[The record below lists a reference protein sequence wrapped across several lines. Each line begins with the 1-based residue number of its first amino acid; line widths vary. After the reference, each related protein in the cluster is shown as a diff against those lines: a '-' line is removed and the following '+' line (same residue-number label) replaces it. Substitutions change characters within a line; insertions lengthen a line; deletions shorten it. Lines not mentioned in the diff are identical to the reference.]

1 MKNIKLLRSY
11 QGLATGTYLSS
22 WAHLALEFGHQYLP
36 VVYPALI
43 VSMGLTYAQVG
54 TLALVSGLG
63 TTVLQPVF
71 GLLSDRWEP
80 RFIIPASV
88 AWMGLLLGSVGFM
101 PTYGLLLLVVGI
113 GALGSAAFHPAG
125 ASLASKGAG
134 ERRGSAISVFS
145 VSGNFGS
152 ALSPVVV
159 GLSVGWLGTRG
170 TGVIIPV
177 MLGMAVYLA
186 MRFRQTGQG
195 EASTRQSGRETQRTI
210 TGSKLTLALIV
221 VAVAARSWLQGSVV
235 TYMPEWL
242 QALGYSPE
250 AAGATLS
257 VLMIA
262 LSLGGLT
269 GGPLSDRV
277 GRIPVLLVS
286 LAGMGPATWLYL
298 HSTGAMQVAGA
309 GLIGLMVGAS
319 FPVTILMAQEA
330 WPQGP
335 GLASAL
341 AIGVGWLP
349 AGIGAWLVG
358 RLADATTLENAM
370 SSLVYVPLVGV
381 AAAGMLALNNRLN
394 VTRLES

>member
-1 MKNIKLLRSY
+1 
-11 QGLATGTYLSS
+11 
-22 WAHLALEFGHQYLP
+22 
-36 VVYPALI
+36 
-43 VSMGLTYAQVG
+43 
-54 TLALVSGLG
+54 VSGLG

-88 AWMGLLLGSVGFM
+88 AWMGILLGSMGFM
-101 PTYGLLLLVVGI
+101 PTYGLLLLVVGV

-125 ASLASKGAG
+125 ASLASEGAG
-134 ERRGSAISVFS
+134 ERRGSAISIFS
-145 VSGNFGS
+145 VSGNLGS

-159 GLSVGWLGTRG
+159 GFAVGWLGTRG

-186 MRFRQTGQG
+186 MRFRQAGHG
-195 EASTRQSGRETQRTI
+195 EADSRRTEQETQRTVN
-210 TGSKLTLALIV
+210 GSKLALGLIV
-221 VAVAARSWLQGSVV
+221 LAASSRSWLLGSVV
-235 TYMPEWL
+235 TYLPEWL
-242 QALGYSPE
+242 GGLGYSLQ
-250 AAGATLS
+250 AAGAALS
-257 VLMIA
+257 VLLVS
-262 LSLGGLT
+262 LSLGSLT
-269 GGPLSDRV
+269 GGPLSDRA

-286 LAGMGPATWLYL
+286 LAGLGPATWLFL
-298 HSTGAMQVAGA
+298 HAAGAGQVASA

-349 AGIGAWLVG
+349 AGIGSWAVG
-358 RLADATTLENAM
+358 MLADATTLGNALGG
-370 SSLVYVPLVGV
+370 LVYVPAVGV
-381 AAAGMLALNNRLN
+381 AAAVALGLQRKK
-394 VTRLES
+394 